1 MEMKDEIRLEAR
13 REVVWA
19 ALNDPEVLKTCIPGC
34 ESLEKLSDTE
44 LVSLVVVK
52 VGPIKAKFSGKVTL
66 ADVAAP
72 ESYRLIGEGQGGV
85 AGFAK
90 AEITVQLESEGPSTL
105 LRYGV
110 AANIGGKIAQLGSRM
125 IDSTARK
132 MADQFFA
139 SFNEAI
145 LSRTGTVPAAV
156 AAPATVLAPAAAP
169 ATPSPPP
176 AAAAPAAGLS
186 VTVPAPAASVTGGA
200 LSSSDDIL
208 VDLIDVQEE
217 DALQDVAPAA
227 SAGWLSRLLGGA
239 KPAQAANKA
248 PARAGVRHKAAIV
261 TLNRPKQRN
270 AVSLQMWRDLGRI
283 FTELGRDPQ
292 VRAIILT
299 GTGGN
304 FSAGADIAEFGQV
317 RATVEQ
323 GLEYEVAVDDCC
335 DAIAATPKPTI
346 AVVNGFCM
354 GGACHLAM
362 SCDFRVAASAAQF
375 GIPAAR
381 LSIVYGVRGTQRLLA
396 LVGIANAK
404 RILYSARKFGAEEG
418 HSIGFVD
425 RVAADPMRAAKSF
438 AAVMADNAPLT
449 ISGTK
454 VMLNG
459 LAMGMGALDD
469 ATVRHVVERA
479 VASDD
484 YRDARQDFVKKRQPV
499 FLGK

>member
-1 MEMKDEIRLEAR
+1 MEMNDEIRLDAR
-13 REVVWA
+13 REVVWE
-19 ALNDPEVLKTCIPGC
+19 ALNDPAVLQACIPGC
-34 ESLEKLSDTE
+34 ESLEKVSDTE

-66 ADVAAP
+66 ADIVAP

-90 AEITVQLESEGPSTL
+90 AEITVQLESEGPATL

-145 LSRTGTVPAAV
+145 QQRTGAAIAAKPAPV
-156 AAPATVLAPAAAP
+156 AAQAAAPGQAAAP
-169 ATPSPPP
+169 ATASSKVVAMPV
-176 AAAAPAAGLS
+176 AAASGPL
-186 VTVPAPAASVTGGA
+186 TT
-200 LSSSDDIL
+200 SDDIL
-208 VDLIDVQEE
+208 VDLVDVQEE
-217 DALQDVAPAA
+217 EAPAA
-227 SAGWLSRLLGGA
+227 APAQSGSWLSRLLGEG
-239 KPAQAANKA
+239 KPATSA
-248 PARAGVRHKAAIV
+248 PAAGKSPACAGMRHKAAIV

-270 AVSLQMWRDLGRI
+270 AVTLQMWRDLGRI
-283 FTELGRDPQ
+283 FTELGNDPQ

-299 GTGGN
+299 GAGGN

-317 RATVEQ
+317 RASVEQ
-323 GLEYEVAVDDCC
+323 GVEYEVAVDACC

-346 AVVNGFCM
+346 AAVNGFCM

-362 SCDFRVAASAAQF
+362 SCDFRVAATSAQF

-404 RILYSARKFGAEEG
+404 RILYSAKKFGAEEG
-418 HSIGFVD
+418 RRIGFVD